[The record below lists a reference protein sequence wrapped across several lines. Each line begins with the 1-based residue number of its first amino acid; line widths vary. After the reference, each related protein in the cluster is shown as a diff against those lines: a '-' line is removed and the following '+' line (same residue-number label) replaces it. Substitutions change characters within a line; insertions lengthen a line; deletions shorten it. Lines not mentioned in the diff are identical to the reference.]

1 MPDTLHEHMNQY
13 LEQRA
18 SLDPKCMRCGKNAA
32 WQLQGLGIFQRMSLP
47 EILCHRCLSGVDPVH
62 IPVYGDPPAKIPLHR
77 WHHEAHKPI
86 GQGTMPWLGF
96 QVHLAILG
104 ADDVLQTNQFID
116 SQLLGH
122 LDVVRI
128 TVEGMGRQLA
138 EELRDRP
145 LAAPP
150 E

>member
-1 MPDTLHEHMNQY
+1 MPDVLHKHMNLY
-13 LEQRA
+13 LEELA
-18 SLDPKCMRCGKNAA
+18 SLDPKCMRCGNAA
-32 WQLQGLGIFQRMSLP
+32 HWDVRAVGTFQFMNP
-47 EILCHRCLSGVDPVH
+47 PATLCQHCLSGVDPVS
-62 IPVYGDPPAKIPLHR
+62 IPVYSDPPAEIPLRR
-77 WHHEAHKPI
+77 WPREAHKPR

-138 EELRDRP
+138 EELRGRP